1 MAGTHFV
8 FGTAG
13 YIKFG
18 TTVLSVD
25 MRNFQP
31 DEEVGTVDQSSGNDT
46 SRTYLTTL
54 KDGKSSLEILLQ
66 PGGTAVWAATAPGT
80 AGTLEW
86 GEEGTAI
93 GKPKHSVNAIVKS
106 RKRAMPYD
114 GVVTATIDFQFS
126 SATGVTDGTY

>member
-8 FGTAG
+8 FGTSG

-18 TTVLSVD
+18 ATVLSAD

-31 DEEVGTVDQSSGNDT
+31 DEDVGVVDQSAGNDT
-46 SRTYLTTL
+46 GRTYLTTL

-66 PGGTAVWAATAPGT
+66 PGGTAAWAAVAPGT
-80 AGTLEW
+80 SGTLEW
-86 GEEGTAI
+86 GEEGTAL
-93 GKPKHSVNAIVKS
+93 GKPKHTVTAIVKG

-114 GVVTATIDFQFS
+114 GVVTATVDFQFS